1 VYLVGLT
8 GGIAAGKTAVAARWV
23 ELGAIEIDADV
34 LAREAVAV
42 GTDGLSKVAETFG
55 SSVILPDGS
64 LDRAALAAVV
74 FTDPKKREQLEAIV
88 HPRVRQ
94 LAAERLSVLPPDSI
108 VVYTV
113 PLLVEADVTLPFDKV
128 VTVEA
133 PERVRI
139 ERLIETRGLSEAEAR
154 ARIKNQ
160 ASAAERANRS
170 DVILNSNQSLQLL
183 LKDAETLW
191 KQIVREASEKYSAW

>member
-1 VYLVGLT
+1 MYLVGLT

-55 SSVILPDGS
+55 SNVILPDGS

-88 HPRVRQ
+88 HPKVRH

-133 PERVRI
+133 PEQVRI
-139 ERLIETRGLSEAEAR
+139 ERLIETRGLSEIEAR
-154 ARIKNQ
+154 ARIRNQ
-160 ASAAERANRS
+160 ASAAERANRA

-191 KQIVREASEKYSAW
+191 KQIVREASEK

>member
-1 VYLVGLT
+1 MYLVGLT

-34 LAREAVAV
+34 LAREAVAA
-42 GTDGLSKVAETFG
+42 GTDGLREVTDLFG
-55 SSVILPDGS
+55 SDVLLPDGS
-64 LDRAALAAVV
+64 LDRAALAGVV
-74 FTDPKKREQLEAIV
+74 FTNPHKREQLEAIV

-94 LAAERLSVLPPDSI
+94 LAAEQLNLLPSDSI

-133 PERVRI
+133 PEQVRI
-139 ERLIETRGLSEAEAR
+139 ERLIETRGLTRDQAI

-160 ASAAERANRS
+160 ASPAERANRA

-183 LKDAETLW
+183 LKDAESLW
-191 KQIVREASEKYSAW
+191 KQIVREASEQ

>member
-1 VYLVGLT
+1 VYLIGLT
-8 GGIAAGKTAVAARWV
+8 GGIAAGKSAVAARWV
-23 ELGAIEIDADV
+23 ELGAVEIDADV
-34 LAREAVAV
+34 LAREAVAL
-42 GTDGLSKVAETFG
+42 GTDGLREVTAEFG
-55 SSVILPDGS
+55 TDVLLPDGS

-74 FTDPKKREQLEAIV
+74 FSDAQKREQLEAIV

-94 LAAERLSVLPPDSI
+94 LAEERLNQQKSDAI

-113 PLLVEADVTLPFDKV
+113 PLLVEADVSLPFDKV

-139 ERLIETRGLSEAEAR
+139 DRLIETRGLSEEQAV

-160 ASAAERANRS
+160 ASPAERANRA
-170 DVILNSNQSLQLL
+170 DAILNSNQSLQLL
-183 LKDAETLW
+183 LKDAESLW
-191 KQIVREASEKYSAW
+191 KQCVREASEK

>member
-8 GGIAAGKTAVAARWV
+8 GGIAAGKSAVAARWV
-23 ELGAIEIDADV
+23 ELGAVEIDADV
-34 LAREAVAV
+34 LAREALALGTEGLREVAARF
-42 GTDGLSKVAETFG
+42 GTDVL
-55 SSVILPDGS
+55 LPDGFI
-64 LDRAALAAVV
+64 DRAALAAVV
-74 FTDPKKREQLEAIV
+74 FSDSRKREQLEAIV

-94 LAAERLSVLPPDSI
+94 LAEQRLSQQPSDAI

-113 PLLVEADVTLPFDKV
+113 PLLVEADVSLPFDKV

-139 ERLIETRGLSEAEAR
+139 DRLIETRGLTEEQAV

-160 ASAAERANRS
+160 ASPAERANRA
-170 DVILNSNQSLQLL
+170 DAILNSNQSLQLL
-183 LKDAETLW
+183 LKDAESLW
-191 KQIVREASEKYSAW
+191 KQIVREASEQ

>member
-1 VYLVGLT
+1 MYLIGLT
-8 GGIAAGKTAVAARWV
+8 GGIAAGKSAVAARWV
-23 ELGAIEIDADV
+23 ELGAVEIDADV
-34 LAREAVAV
+34 LAREAVAL
-42 GTDGLSKVAETFG
+42 GTDGLREVTAEFG
-55 SSVILPDGS
+55 TDVLLPDGS

-74 FTDPKKREQLEAIV
+74 FSDAQKREQLEAIV

-94 LAAERLSVLPPDSI
+94 LAEERLNQQKSNAI

-113 PLLVEADVTLPFDKV
+113 PLLVEADVSLPFDKV

-139 ERLIETRGLSEAEAR
+139 DRLIETRGLSEEQAV

-160 ASAAERANRS
+160 ASPAERANRA
-170 DVILNSNQSLQLL
+170 DAILNSNQSLQLL
-183 LKDAETLW
+183 LKDAESLW
-191 KQIVREASEKYSAW
+191 KQCVREASEK

>member
-34 LAREAVAV
+34 LARDAVAV
-42 GTDGLSKVAETFG
+42 GTEGLTKVAETFG
-55 SSVILPDGS
+55 PAMILPDGS

-88 HPRVRQ
+88 HPRVRRLADEQ
-94 LAAERLSVLPPDSI
+94 LSRLDADSI

-133 PERVRI
+133 PEQVRI
-139 ERLIETRGLSEAEAR
+139 ERLIETRGLTEAQAR

-160 ASAAERANRS
+160 ASPAERANRA

-191 KQIVREASEKYSAW
+191 KQIVREASEK

>member
-1 VYLVGLT
+1 MYLVGLT

-133 PERVRI
+133 PEQVRI

-191 KQIVREASEKYSAW
+191 KQIVREASEK

>member
-1 VYLVGLT
+1 MYLVGLT

-88 HPRVRQ
+88 HPKVRQ

-133 PERVRI
+133 PEQVRI
-139 ERLIETRGLSEAEAR
+139 ERLIDARGLSEAEAR

-160 ASAAERANRS
+160 ASAAERANRA

-191 KQIVREASEKYSAW
+191 KQIVREASEK

>member
-1 VYLVGLT
+1 MYLVGLT

-191 KQIVREASEKYSAW
+191 KQIVREASEK

>member
-1 VYLVGLT
+1 MYLIGLT
-8 GGIAAGKTAVAARWV
+8 GGIAAGKSAVAARWV
-23 ELGAIEIDADV
+23 ELGAVEIDADV
-34 LAREAVAV
+34 LAREAVAL
-42 GTDGLSKVAETFG
+42 GTDGLREVTAEFG
-55 SSVILPDGS
+55 TDVLLPDGS

-74 FTDPKKREQLEAIV
+74 FSDAQKREQLEAIV

-94 LAAERLSVLPPDSI
+94 LAEERLNQQKSDAI

-113 PLLVEADVTLPFDKV
+113 PLLVEADVSLPFDKV

-139 ERLIETRGLSEAEAR
+139 DRLIETRGLSEEQAV

-160 ASAAERANRS
+160 SGPAERANRA
-170 DVILNSNQSLQLL
+170 DAILNSNQSLQLL
-183 LKDAETLW
+183 LKDAESLW
-191 KQIVREASEKYSAW
+191 KQCVREASEK

>member
-1 VYLVGLT
+1 MYLIGLT
-8 GGIAAGKTAVAARWV
+8 GGIAAGKSAVAARWV
-23 ELGAIEIDADV
+23 ELGAVEIDADV
-34 LAREAVAV
+34 LAREAVAL
-42 GTDGLSKVAETFG
+42 GTDGLREVTAEFG
-55 SSVILPDGS
+55 TDVLLPDGS

-74 FTDPKKREQLEAIV
+74 FSDAQKREQLEAIV

-94 LAAERLSVLPPDSI
+94 LAEERLNQQKSDAI

-113 PLLVEADVTLPFDKV
+113 PLLVEADVSLPFDKV

-139 ERLIETRGLSEAEAR
+139 DRLIETRGLSEEQAL

-160 ASAAERANRS
+160 ASVAERANRA
-170 DVILNSNQSLQLL
+170 DAILNSNQSLQLL
-183 LKDAETLW
+183 LKDAESLW
-191 KQIVREASEKYSAW
+191 KQCVREASEK